1 MPPFARAGLFCLG
14 FLLFASAAYGEDS
27 GKTVKPQP
35 LMCDS
40 GLFDSR
46 RQEDAAK
53 NISGID
59 CRKGT
64 TETWACVAV
73 ADEEI
78 AITEFTLSRDGDG
91 NIACE
96 AGASFKPERFG
107 CLPGSLDSDRDFEGV
122 TLTEDGL
129 IAVTSL
135 GLSRGKAKRTKW
147 ALFHDVPDKCEAMGR
162 GTLMDFVASAGSRE
176 LDWAVDRTIQ
186 CGGLNVEG
194 LERIG
199 DQLYF
204 GLRSPSERAEGIAYV
219 ISAPYAVFFKE
230 EAMPMGA
237 ATLHKIKFVGPDGQP
252 VQGIGIRDM
261 HAIDG
266 KLILLT
272 GDAGVNGG
280 ETAIARS
287 KEPEKP
293 GCGELM
299 KGDQH
304 PNSESGLAPMIWS
317 WAPGEPAAQFVAA
330 LGGIYAKAKAEGIT
344 LLPTSDGKADVILAI
359 DDPGE
364 EIPTQLAVIRA
375 LKLP

>member
-1 MPPFARAGLFCLG
+1 
-14 FLLFASAAYGEDS
+14 LLLESAAHGED
-27 GKTVKPQP
+27 GTKPVKPQS
-35 LMCDS
+35 LMCGS

-59 CRKGT
+59 CRKG
-64 TETWACVAV
+64 EADTWSCVAV

-78 AITEFTLSRDGDG
+78 AITEFSLTRDEEG
-91 NIACE
+91 NIGCE
-96 AGASFKPERFG
+96 PGASFKPERFG

-122 TLTEDGL
+122 TMTGDGL

-135 GLSRGKAKRTKW
+135 GLSRGKAKRSKW
-147 ALFHDVPDKCEAMGR
+147 ALFHDAPDTCEAMGR
-162 GTLMDFVASAGSRE
+162 GALMNIIESAGSPE
-176 LDWAVDRTIQ
+176 LDWAVDRTLQ
-186 CGGLNVEG
+186 CGGFNVEG

-199 DQLYF
+199 DDLYF

-230 EAMPMGA
+230 EAPPKGA
-237 ATLHKIKFVGPDGQP
+237 AKLHKIKFVGPDGKP
-252 VQGIGIRDM
+252 IQGIGIRDM
-261 HAIDG
+261 HAHDG

-272 GDAGVNGG
+272 GDAGVNAG
-280 ETAIARS
+280 EMALVRS

-293 GCGELM
+293 GCGDLM
-299 KGDQH
+299 KDDQY

-317 WAPGEPAAQFVAA
+317 WTPGEPVAQFVAS

-344 LLPTSDGKADVILAI
+344 LLPTADGKADVILAI

-364 EIPTQLAVIRA
+364 QIPTQLAVIRA
-375 LKLP
+375 LKFP